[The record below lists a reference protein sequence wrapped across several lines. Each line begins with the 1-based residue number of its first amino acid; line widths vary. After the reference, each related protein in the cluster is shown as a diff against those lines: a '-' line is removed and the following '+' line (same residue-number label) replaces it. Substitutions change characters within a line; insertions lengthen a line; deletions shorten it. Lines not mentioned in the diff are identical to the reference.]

1 MLSKDLILDDI
12 YKNNIN
18 KAEKKLTKLLVEIEN
33 LTEDDDYP
41 YKSGFEMQKE
51 DLRADYLGVLSQ
63 IFVKTKRY
71 KEAIS
76 VNEKIINSTQ
86 KILTSDGRDLN
97 ISNQFNMESF
107 KYKAANIDLFTIYNL
122 LQDRK
127 NQSKYHNIA
136 SNFCDEKFNDT
147 VCLNYYP
154 EKLKYAVQIRD
165 LDLINYSYEQ
175 LSNYYSNF
183 KSDNKYIKYM
193 TETDL
198 IKQKIEINMLKVKY
212 SDEFKLDKSQISELK
227 EEACKDTDKFEK
239 RLRKINKQIG
249 KQVKNPFTKD
259 VFTYQSA
266 GIHFINVGLEC
277 KN

>member
-1 MLSKDLILDDI
+1 
-12 YKNNIN
+12 
-18 KAEKKLTKLLVEIEN
+18 
-33 LTEDDDYP
+33 
-41 YKSGFEMQKE
+41 MQKE

-212 SDEFKLDKSQISELK
+212 SDEFKLDKV
-227 EEACKDTDKFEK
+227 KF
-239 RLRKINKQIG
+239 
-249 KQVKNPFTKD
+249 
-259 VFTYQSA
+259 QS
-266 GIHFINVGLEC
+266 
-277 KN
+277 